1 MAPQELKGILVAL
14 ITPFTDDGTKVHEG
28 RLEQHINRMV
38 DAGVHGLVPGG
49 TTGEFTA
56 MTLEERK
63 QVTELC
69 IKYSAGRIPVVAGA
83 GALST
88 KDCVELAVHAAEVG
102 AAATMIVPPFYD
114 PVNYE
119 QLRDLCKEV
128 YEASK
133 IPIVYYNI
141 PSASGLTLSPS
152 EMASLKDV
160 GVHYLKDTSGN
171 APALTELLFE
181 LDDQITAFNGWDT
194 LTFYGLCAGA
204 KGSVWGATNVIPELS
219 VELWNAVA
227 VEGNIKKGRELWRK
241 IFPVCKFLE
250 SYNYPSAI
258 KTGME
263 LRGWETGGLRKPF
276 KLLGSK
282 QTDELAQIIK
292 ASGSQVQKAK
302 WLSNGA

>member
-1 MAPQELKGILVAL
+1 MFEYTLQLTL
-14 ITPFTDDGTKVHEG
+14 H
-28 RLEQHINRMV
+28 Q
-38 DAGVHGLVPGG
+38 VPGG

-56 MTLEERK
+56 STLDERK
-63 QVTELC
+63 KITELC
-69 IKYSAGRIPVVAGA
+69 VKYAAGRVPVVAGA
-83 GALST
+83 GALCT
-88 KDCVELAVHAAEVG
+88 KDVIELAVHAAKEG

-119 QLRDLCKEV
+119 QLRELCQEV

-141 PSASGLTLSPS
+141 PSASGLTLSPT
-152 EMASLKDV
+152 EIASLKDV

-171 APALTELLFE
+171 APALTEMLFE

-194 LTFYGLCAGA
+194 LTFYGLAAGA

-219 VELWNAVA
+219 VELWKAVA
-227 VEGNIKKGRELWRK
+227 VEGDLKKGRELWRK

-276 KLLGSK
+276 RLLGRTH
-282 QTDELAQIIK
+282 TDELAKILK
-292 ASGSQVQKAK
+292 AAGCQVQIAK
-302 WLSNGA
+302 RPSNGA

>member
-1 MAPQELKGILVAL
+1 MISNFV
-14 ITPFTDDGTKVHEG
+14 T
-28 RLEQHINRMV
+28 
-38 DAGVHGLVPGG
+38 GLVPGG

-56 MTLEERK
+56 STLEERK

-69 IKYSAGRIPVVAGA
+69 IKHAAGRVPVVAGA
-83 GALST
+83 GALCT
-88 KDCVELAVHAAEVG
+88 KDVVELAIHAAKAG

-119 QLRDLCKEV
+119 QLRELCQEV
-128 YEASK
+128 YKASK

-141 PSASGLTLSPS
+141 PSASGLTLSPT
-152 EMASLKDV
+152 EIASLKDV

-171 APALTELLFE
+171 APALTEMLFE

-194 LTFYGLCAGA
+194 LTFYGLAAGA

-219 VELWNAVA
+219 VELWNTVA
-227 VEGNIKKGRELWRK
+227 VEGNLKKGRELWRK

-276 KLLGSK
+276 KLLGQK
-282 QTDELAQIIK
+282 QTDEFANILK
-292 ASGSQVQKAK
+292 AAGCQVQKAK